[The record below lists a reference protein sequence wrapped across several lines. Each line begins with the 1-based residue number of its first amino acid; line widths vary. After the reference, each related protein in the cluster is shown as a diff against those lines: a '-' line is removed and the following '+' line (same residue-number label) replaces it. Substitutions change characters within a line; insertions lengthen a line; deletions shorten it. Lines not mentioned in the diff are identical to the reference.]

1 MERFDLYDS
10 RRIFT
15 GRTIARGEDVPD
27 GLRRLVVHVCVFN
40 QNGEMLIQQRQPFK
54 EGWPNLW
61 DVSVGGG
68 VQAGET
74 TQQAARRELQEE
86 LGLEFDFENE
96 TPMLTTT
103 FRKGFDDLYIIH
115 LEPDLDSLRLQP
127 EEVQAVRWAGRDE
140 VLAMIENGTFIPYSR
155 PFMEYVFFRHDHWGN
170 FDNGK

>member
-10 RRIFT
+10 RRRFT

-40 QNGEMLIQQRQPFK
+40 QKGEMLIQQRQPFK

-68 VQAGET
+68 VQAGES
-74 TQQAARRELQEE
+74 TQQAAQRELQEE

-115 LEPDLDSLRLQP
+115 LEPDLDTLRLQP

-170 FDNGK
+170 FDTDK

>member
-1 MERFDLYDS
+1 MERFDLYDPH
-10 RRIFT
+10 RRFT

-40 QNGEMLIQQRQPFK
+40 RKGEMLIQQRQSFK

-103 FRKGFDDLYIIH
+103 FRKGFDDIYIIH
-115 LEPDLDSLRLQP
+115 AEPDLNSLRLQP
-127 EEVQAVRWAGRDE
+127 EEVQTVKWAGKGE
-140 VLAMIENGTFIPYSR
+140 VLAMIESGTFIPYSR
-155 PFMEYVFFRHDHWGN
+155 PLMEYIFFRHDHWGN
-170 FDNGK
+170 FDTGK

>member
-10 RRIFT
+10 HRRFT
-15 GRTIARGEDVPD
+15 GRTIARGKDVPD

-40 QNGEMLIQQRQPFK
+40 AKGEMLIQQRQPFK

-103 FRKGFDDLYIIH
+103 FRKGFDDIYIIH
-115 LEPDLDSLRLQP
+115 AEPDLNSLRLQP
-127 EEVQAVRWAGRDE
+127 EEVQAVRWAGKDE
-140 VLAMIENGTFIPYSR
+140 IVTMIESGTFIPYSR
-155 PFMEYVFFRHDHWGN
+155 PLMEYIFFRHDHWGN
-170 FDNGK
+170 FDTSK

>member
-10 RRIFT
+10 HRRFT

-40 QNGEMLIQQRQPFK
+40 QKGEMLIQQRQPFK

-74 TQQAARRELQEE
+74 TQQAARRELMEE

-115 LEPDLDSLRLQP
+115 LEPDLSTLRLQP

-140 VLAMIENGTFIPYSR
+140 VLSMIENGTFIPYSR

-170 FDNGK
+170 FDTDK